1 MFISESTE
9 GKLPRYTAEESLDRF
24 SIVVLMILTV
34 YKFAFLPTTLA
45 QSVRCGAIALLFIIC
60 YRSISRVPGIGWVL
74 QFAVVI
80 TGCTLFAG
88 GGLQN
93 ALYAAI
99 LGLNAVAL
107 FLGFAQLKEKY
118 GLYGVLSALFWPLLL
133 VCLANDLFVFTAHV
147 NNSVSSYLIGNK
159 FSTGDIHSLLIV
171 IYGTL
176 LAERHGYVIY
186 NWGIFW
192 VFVVETVLVLAKA
205 SAMTA
210 LLGFLL
216 AVAVVVVIPTKVKGF
231 CSRGSVFIGVLAI
244 ANIVFFGSGMMLQN
258 PYVQSFVQDVLGRSL
273 TMTGRTP
280 IYDSLGIII
289 GSSPFVGY
297 GYGNNIVERVVGWGN
312 AQNGIADIAVLYGLV
327 GVVSFGLMVH
337 GVLGEKRERNEKALS
352 LIGVLYGSI
361 LASLVEV
368 SFGIAFYFALA
379 IVAVSLCDDCWQDR
393 ASCTDDVSDRD
404 DFRFERRM

>member
-1 MFISESTE
+1 MLISKQTQRA
-9 GKLPRYTAEESLDRF
+9 LPRYTAEESFDRF

-45 QSVRCGAIALLFIIC
+45 QSFRCGAIALLLIIC
-60 YRSISRVPGIGWVL
+60 YRSFPKVPGIGWVL
-74 QFAVVI
+74 QFAFVI

-88 GGLQN
+88 GGPQN

-107 FLGFAQLKEKY
+107 FLGFAQLKDKY
-118 GLYGVLSALFWPLLL
+118 GLYGALSALFWPLLL
-133 VCLANDLFVFTAHV
+133 LCLANDFFVFTAHV

-176 LAERHGYVIY
+176 LAERHGFVIY

-192 VFVVETVLVLAKA
+192 FFVVETVLVLAKA

-216 AVAVVVVIPTKVKGF
+216 ATAVVVIIPTKLKDF
-231 CSRGSVFIGVLAI
+231 CSRGAVFIGVLTI

-258 PYVQSFVQDVLGRSL
+258 PYVQSFIQDVLGRSL

-289 GSSPFVGY
+289 GTSPFIGY

-312 AQNGIADIAVLYGLV
+312 AQNGIADIAVMYGLV

-337 GVLGEKRERNEKALS
+337 GVLGEGGGRNEKALS
-352 LIGVLYGSI
+352 LIGVLYGTI

-379 IVAVSLCDDCWQDR
+379 IVSISLCDVCRQNGD
-393 ASCTDDVSDRD
+393 SCTDDISDRD
-404 DFRFERRM
+404 DLRVERRM